1 MQRTVPNSILLRGA
15 LVRTLALVLAAAWL
29 GGCGYQL
36 RGSAASGD
44 QAASLSEVYVDGP
57 GWLVDEFEV
66 LLESSGGEVLDA
78 PRKGA
83 PAVKMVTEQFER
95 RIVSVDSSTGKTRE
109 IEIVYTLRFNLR
121 DEGGAALFQ
130 NERLSLRRDLSI
142 DPDAVLGK
150 VSEESLIQQE
160 MQRDAASQLLRRVQS
175 ALAR

>member
-1 MQRTVPNSILLRGA
+1 M
-15 LVRTLALVLAAAWL
+15 
-29 GGCGYQL
+29 
-36 RGSAASGD
+36 
-44 QAASLSEVYVDGP
+44 
-57 GWLVDEFEV
+57 